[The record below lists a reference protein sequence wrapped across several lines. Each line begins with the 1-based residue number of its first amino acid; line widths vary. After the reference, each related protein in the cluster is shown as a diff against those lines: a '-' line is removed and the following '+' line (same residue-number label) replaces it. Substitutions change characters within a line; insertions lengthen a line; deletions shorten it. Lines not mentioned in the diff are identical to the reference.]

1 MPSLLAAAASPAMV
15 HAPEEAAEFARIASA
30 LVVNIGTLTAP
41 AFEAMRLATTAAR
54 DAGIPWVLDPVA
66 VGATRYRRDAVTRLL
81 EARPAVI
88 RGNASEILALA
99 TGVSA
104 GRGVDADGASDAIA
118 GVAASLARRTGA
130 VVAATGAVDFVTDG
144 TRSFAIANGDVLLT
158 RITGA
163 GCTATALVTAF
174 LGAGSAPHE
183 AAVAALLLVGLAG
196 ERAAEGNPGPGT
208 FQVRFLDALAEMT
221 PEELAAGAKVRRG

>member
-1 MPSLLAAAASPAMV
+1 MV

-104 GRGVDADGASDAIA
+104 GRGVDADGASDASDASDASA